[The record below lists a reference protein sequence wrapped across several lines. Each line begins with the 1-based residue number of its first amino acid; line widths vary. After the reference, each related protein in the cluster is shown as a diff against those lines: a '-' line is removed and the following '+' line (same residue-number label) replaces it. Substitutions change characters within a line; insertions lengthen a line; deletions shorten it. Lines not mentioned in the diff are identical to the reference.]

1 MALRTISN
9 TLSVST
15 KVGQPSFYQKLFFH
29 NTPCLEA
36 WNNRRSNDQG
46 PTHWLDYNKKVY
58 PPQKPDEEPRPAY
71 VCHQRANIKYS
82 PWKMWYIAC
91 LVRGMP
97 VDEAIK
103 QLRFIPKKGA
113 KDVREV
119 IEEAKELA
127 VKEHNVEYGSNMWV
141 AESMVGKGQVI
152 KGMRRHGRQ
161 RFGVVEYF
169 HCHYFV
175 RLEEGAPPKHYYATH
190 PKEPHEMLSDWLDQ
204 MRKRKIT
211 NSL

>member
-1 MALRTISN
+1 MALISTRN
-9 TLSVST
+9 FIKLNY
-15 KVGQPSFYQKLFFH
+15 KLCPIILQKLQIH
-29 NTPCLEA
+29 NTPVQDA
-36 WNNRRSNDQG
+36 WHSTTNKG
-46 PTHWLDYNKKVY
+46 PKTFMEFNKKVY
-58 PPQKPDEEPRPAY
+58 PPQQLGEEPRPAF
-71 VCHQRANIKYS
+71 VCHQRVNIKYS

-91 LVRGMP
+91 LVRGMA

-103 QLRFIPKKGA
+103 QLKFIPKKGA

-127 VKEHNVEYGSNMWV
+127 VKEHNVEFGSNMWV
-141 AESMVGKGQVI
+141 AESFVGKGKVI
-152 KGMRRHGRQ
+152 KGVRRHARGRH
-161 RFGVVEYF
+161 GKVEYF

-175 RLEEGAPPKHYYATH
+175 RLEEGKPPKHYYANH
-190 PKEPHEMLSDWLDQ
+190 PKEPHELLEEWLQD